1 MSTKTI
7 ALEVSVYDKLLGR
20 KKPSESF
27 TKTIDRLISET
38 RDQNTCAAAGQ
49 IWKVGSE
56 REAQIMDK
64 TLRKNCLRK
73 NREPSAWDVE
83 PLE

>member
-1 MSTKTI
+1 MATKTI

-27 TKTIDRLISET
+27 TKTIDRLISEST
-38 RDQNTCAAAGQ
+38 DQHTCAAAVAAAGQ
-49 IWKVGSE
+49 IWKSGSE
-56 REAQIMDK
+56 REAQIMDEA
-64 TLRKNCLRK
+64 LRK

>member
-1 MSTKTI
+1 MATKTI

-27 TKTIDRLISET
+27 TKTIDRLISESAN
-38 RDQNTCAAAGQ
+38 QFTCAAAVAAAGQ
-49 IWKVGSE
+49 IWNAGSE
-56 REAQIMDK
+56 REAQIMDEA
-64 TLRKNCLRK
+64 LRK
-73 NREPSAWDVE
+73 NREPSIWNVE